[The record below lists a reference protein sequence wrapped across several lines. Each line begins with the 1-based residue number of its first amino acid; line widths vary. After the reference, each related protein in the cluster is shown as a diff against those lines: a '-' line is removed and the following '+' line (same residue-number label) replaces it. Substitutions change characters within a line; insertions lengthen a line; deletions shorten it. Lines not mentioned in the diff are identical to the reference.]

1 MARDIFPVDPFREI
15 LSIREELDRLFNAL
29 TTSGRTTREG
39 RETLWLPAVDVEE
52 TDDAVIIRA
61 EVPGMEKDDIKVT
74 ITDDTVILSGERRE
88 EREEKERNY
97 HHREIYY
104 GKFYRAVRIPV
115 DVDREKARASY
126 KQGILEI
133 VLPKSEKVKPKTIEV
148 EVK

>member
-15 LSIREELDRLFNAL
+15 MSIREELDRLFNAL
-29 TTSGRTTREG
+29 ATGRTTREG

-52 TDDAVIIRA
+52 TDDAIIVRA
-61 EVPGMEKDDIKVT
+61 EIPGMDKDQIKVT
-74 ITDDTVILSGERRE
+74 ITDDSVVISGERKE
-88 EREEKERNY
+88 ERKEESKDF

-104 GKFYRAVRIPV
+104 GKFYRAVRLPV

-126 KQGILEI
+126 RQGILEI
-133 VLPKSEKVKPKTIEV
+133 FLPKSEKVKPKTIEV